1 MFLFKVTP
9 LYQHALSKTSS
20 IHLFLM
26 VAFSKPLQLRCGGLS
41 FWGWRQ
47 PHSSADSHHGP
58 SSKIDTFHF
67 TTDFVYSIGKVPC
80 CNLCRENQKVD
91 TKTKPA
97 LFILFLETERERER
111 EKGTWD
117 SMRESRCMG
126 LRCIVTLFQ
135 RVLLQFHPCFFWGL
149 RKEKQGIKKNNYFL
163 KLNYN
168 CLLVRVLIY
177 GASLTKNKKN
187 KNNTMTTEPLLD
199 RGWW

>member
-111 EKGTWD
+111 ERERKGPEIAWESHD
-117 SMRESRCMG
+117 AWAYGVSWHFFKGFCFSSIPAFFGAYAKKSRESKK
-126 LRCIVTLFQ
+126 III
-135 RVLLQFHPCFFWGL
+135 FWS
-149 RKEKQGIKKNNYFL
+149 
-163 KLNYN
+163 
-168 CLLVRVLIY
+168 LIITVY
-177 GASLTKNKKN
+177 
-187 KNNTMTTEPLLD
+187 
-199 RGWW
+199 